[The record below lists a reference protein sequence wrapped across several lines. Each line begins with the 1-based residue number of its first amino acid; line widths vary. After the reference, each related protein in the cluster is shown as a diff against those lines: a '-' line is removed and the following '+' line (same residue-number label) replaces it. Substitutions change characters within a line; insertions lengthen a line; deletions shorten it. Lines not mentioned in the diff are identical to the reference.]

1 MNKLNVVAGSDLPK
15 LPDLDKLKKFNQ
27 GFGGAHPDHVID
39 VAVDIE
45 RKLKTRQDKEYSDK
59 ELESIFRA
67 ICLDEFNIGFLLDQ
81 AVPSHAGAFAV
92 YLSHQLQ
99 NQYQCTTTSKKSLAE
114 LAALNYCRVFSIQ
127 RLINKFLDKV
137 SVTDLGIKHLSIMSK
152 ELDRAQRHYL
162 TSIQALEIG
171 LQPAIKLSIRTQTAN
186 IASQQAIQQVGEQVN
201 VKGQ

>member
-1 MNKLNVVAGSDLPK
+1 MNKLTVVASSDLPK
-15 LPDLDKLKKFNQ
+15 LPDLNKLKKFNQ
-27 GFGGAHPDHVID
+27 EFGGAHPDRVID
-39 VAVDIE
+39 KAVNVEIQ
-45 RKLKTRQDKEYSDK
+45 RKNRQDKEYSDK

-67 ICLDEFNIGFLLDQ
+67 ICIDEFNIGFLLDQ
-81 AVPSHAGAFAV
+81 AVPNHAGAFGV

-99 NQYQCTTTSKKSLAE
+99 NQYQCTTPVKKSLAH
-114 LAALNYCRVFSIQ
+114 LASLDYCRVFEIQ
-127 RLINKFLDKV
+127 RLINRFLNKV
-137 SVTDLGIKHLSIMSK
+137 NVTDLEIKRFTVMSK

-162 TSIQALEIG
+162 TTIQALEIG